1 MSDLLTVPDDDDTR
15 RGLIH
20 AFAYA
25 EGIRREDVPRV
36 PAEARRRWEN
46 RADRALTELRF
57 LSATYAAGQDARG
70 GVAAVAALDDAEDD
84 AEAPARRTDPR
95 DLLAEA
101 LARPIDWATLLGTDD
116 PEGAPR

>member
-15 RGLIH
+15 LGLIH

-46 RADRALTELRF
+46 RADRALTELRI
-57 LSATYAAGQDARG
+57 LSAAYAAGQAGRD
-70 GVAAVAALDDAEDD
+70 VC
-84 AEAPARRTDPR
+84 PR
-95 DLLAEA
+95 CREPYTSGLCVLYCDELA
-101 LARPIDWATLLGTDD
+101 ATLRGTTDD

>member
-25 EGIRREDVPRV
+25 EGIGREDVPRV
-36 PAEARRRWEN
+36 SAEARRRWEN

-57 LSATYAAGQDARG
+57 LSAAYAA
-70 GVAAVAALDDAEDD
+70 AAECPKCHQSYLSALHVVCCDDLAALDD
-84 AEAPARRTDPR
+84 DP
-95 DLLAEA
+95 L
-101 LARPIDWATLLGTDD
+101 D
-116 PEGAPR
+116 PQEGAPR